1 MNPIYEHLVVYPIV
15 EHLLMNSIEEHL
27 VVYYIVEH
35 LWAIPIV
42 EHLVSFAERLY
53 MTSYRLT
60 WITLLF
66 ADRSKRVLEGILQD
80 VHVRVGNCLFS
91 SDFVVL
97 AYDKELKDPLILG
110 RAFVATAGA
119 KIDVKNG
126 RISLNICYVEMEFC
140 VDDVLAPHPQST
152 TASIPSDSVDRHLI
166 LHRAHLFTHYF
177 RRRDC
182 NLLSSTSPLS
192 LHPSPELR
200 QVNLLTLKKRVVGGN
215 HPLVGLFFSF
225 SFIFEFLIFFQ
236 FFANLNATEESN
248 V

>member
-1 MNPIYEHLVVYPIV
+1 MFK
-15 EHLLMNSIEEHL
+15 
-27 VVYYIVEH
+27 
-35 LWAIPIV
+35 
-42 EHLVSFAERLY
+42 SFAERLY

-140 VDDVLAPHPQST
+140 VDGSEST
-152 TASIPSDSVDRHLI
+152 LPISSIATNKDKPPKAALISTPKPTKEAVTAQLTNERCKEAVSIDTTLLVD
-166 LHRAHLFTHYF
+166 
-177 RRRDC
+177 
-182 NLLSSTSPLS
+182 
-192 LHPSPELR
+192 
-200 QVNLLTLKKRVVGGN
+200 
-215 HPLVGLFFSF
+215 
-225 SFIFEFLIFFQ
+225 
-236 FFANLNATEESN
+236 
-248 V
+248 